1 MPHKTCKW
9 NKSEFSRRSFGGPDS
24 TIKLQRE
31 KGGAREGGDFS
42 PPSPPVFR
50 QSAAPGAVVPSS
62 PSSWSPEPPTAI
74 RTHVVE
80 NRLGRGEREKRESKR
95 KEALPSFRRLPKGG
109 REKEAPVAATLL
121 PPGLSSGK
129 REASPSLYN
138 KCTVPP
144 LVFLPSCCIS
154 LSPSRSPP
162 RSLRATRKVN
172 GTSVRARLPSS
183 SLILPGIRGGFPV
196 ALRRPLRKVR
206 PALAERENLEVRRRR
221 KEDGGAHIRH

>member
-109 REKEAPVAATLL
+109 REKEAPVAAILL

-154 LSPSRSPP
+154 LSLSLSRSP
-162 RSLRATRKVN
+162 LAL
-172 GTSVRARLPSS
+172 SVPLAR
-183 SLILPGIRGGFPV
+183 
-196 ALRRPLRKVR
+196 
-206 PALAERENLEVRRRR
+206 
-221 KEDGGAHIRH
+221 